1 MNYDT
6 FKPAIIEQ
14 MSGYGLTL
22 LGAAL
27 LSIAVVIF
35 GLGLIVFQKGKTALI
50 VYITSI
56 LVLVGGIISGNTGVA
71 LYQKQ
76 HEHETARFSSWV
88 DKNYDLNLTKKE
100 TKQLE
105 DGAVV
110 KDYNGQLQKL
120 TLEEYKDGVVVMND
134 GKAIKQK

>member
-1 MNYDT
+1 MTYDT
-6 FKPAIIEQ
+6 FTPAIIEQ

-27 LSIAVVIF
+27 LSIAVGIF
-35 GLGLIVFQKGKTALI
+35 ALAIIVFQTGKTAVI

-56 LVLVGGIISGNTGVA
+56 LVLVGGIISGNTGIA

-76 HEHETARFSSWV
+76 HENETARFSSWI
-88 DKNYDLNLTKKE
+88 DKNYDLDLTKKE
-100 TKQLE
+100 TIKLE
-105 DGAVV
+105 NGAVV
-110 KDYNGQLQKL
+110 KEYNGQLQKL

>member
-35 GLGLIVFQKGKTALI
+35 GLGLIVVQKGKPAVI
-50 VYITSI
+50 VCITSI
-56 LVLVGGIISGNTGVA
+56 IVLVGGIISGNTGVA

-76 HEHETARFSSWV
+76 HENETARFSSWV
-88 DKNYDLNLTKKE
+88 DKNYDLDLTKKE

-120 TLEEYKDGVVVMND
+120 TLEEYKDGVVVIND

>member
-1 MNYDT
+1 MNYDVYKQA
-6 FKPAIIEQ
+6 FDMVAAQNLLAFQALFPALLG
-14 MSGYGLTL
+14 MTVGV
-22 LGAAL
+22 LGAA
-27 LSIAVVIF
+27 VTRK
-35 GLGLIVFQKGKTALI
+35 KGTI
-50 VYITSI
+50 ISI
-56 LVLVGGIISGNTGVA
+56 LIGVA
-71 LYQKQ
+71 LLGSSFVIGSTIHQNNLEQEAK
-76 HEHETARFSSWV
+76 ETARFSSWI
-88 DKNYDLNLTKKE
+88 DKNYDLDLTKKE